1 MLAGFR
7 PWVVASLFLLSTA
20 GAVRAAGEMLT
31 LEDALTLALANN
43 PTVQNAGI
51 SVEKAGD
58 QVDATKTRR
67 YPSLNLRVREL
78 RNFVDEG
85 FEFEQG
91 SLGTVSGQPVPEQTR
106 TIDTQNDWT
115 THVSVEAK
123 QPIIGL
129 YKISL
134 DIDRLSTYERRT
146 RQELRAK
153 RQEIARNVKEQYYQI
168 LETQSALQSTQ
179 ESVAFYQSLAK
190 VVGDKVKQKTALEY
204 QLLDTEAK
212 LAKAE
217 YDGLKQ
223 RNTLLSEKERLNEMM
238 GRDIYTPFT
247 VTASLSADETIPDAE
262 RARALAMEQR
272 PDVQAARLR
281 LRQAEYE
288 LDLRRAAYL
297 PDLDLLA
304 SYNRSVNTS
313 LIPDESFY
321 VGVVARWEFFDW
333 GRRSDEVS
341 KAQRSINEAHND
353 IRRVDTR
360 VAAEVNARL
369 RDLQNAKQLVTVA
382 TKAQKAAREKLR
394 VTQNRYTQQSALL
407 DDVLK
412 AQSDLATANSDYHDA
427 VLKVWTARANL
438 AKALGEE

>member
-1 MLAGFR
+1 MVRLR
-7 PWVVASLFLLSTA
+7 PWFAVTLFLVSIPDVA
-20 GAVRAAGEMLT
+20 YPAGEVLT

-58 QVDATKTRR
+58 QVGATEARR
-67 YPSLNLRVREL
+67 FPSLNLRVREL
-78 RNFVDEG
+78 RNFTDES
-85 FEFEQG
+85 FEFKEG
-91 SLGTVSGQPVPEQTR
+91 SLGTVSGQPVPEETR
-106 TIDTQNDWT
+106 KISTSEDFT

-129 YKISL
+129 YKIGL
-134 DIDRLSTYERRT
+134 DVDRLKVYESRT
-146 RQELRAK
+146 RQDLRAK
-153 RQEIARNVKEQYYQI
+153 RQEIAKDVKEQYYQI
-168 LETQSALQSTQ
+168 LETQSALESTQ
-179 ESVAFYQSLAK
+179 ESVAFYQSLTK
-190 VVGDKVKQKTALEY
+190 VVGDKVKQKTELEY

-223 RNTLLSEKERLNEMM
+223 RNSLLSEKERLNELM

-262 RARALAMEQR
+262 KAHALAMEQR
-272 PDVQAARLR
+272 PDVQDARLR

-288 LDLRRAAYL
+288 LDLRRAEYL

-304 SYNRSVNTS
+304 SYNRSANTS

-321 VGVVARWEFFDW
+321 VGLVARWEFFDW

-341 KAQRSINEAHND
+341 KARRSINEAHND

-360 VAAEVNARL
+360 VQTEVNARL
-369 RDLQNAKQLVTVA
+369 RDLQNARQLVTVA
-382 TKAQKAAREKLR
+382 TKARTAAGAKLR
-394 VTQNRYTQQSALL
+394 VTQNRYKQQ

-412 AQSDLATANSDYHDA
+412 AQSDLATATSDYHEA
-427 VLKVWTARANL
+427 VLKVWTARASL

>member
-1 MLAGFR
+1 MVRLR
-7 PWVVASLFLLSTA
+7 PWLAATLLLMLLPEA
-20 GAVRAAGEMLT
+20 AHAAGEELT

-67 YPSLNLRVREL
+67 FPSLNLRVREL
-78 RNFVDEG
+78 RNFTDES
-85 FEFEQG
+85 FEFKEG
-91 SLGTVSGQPVPEQTR
+91 SLGTVSGQPVPAETR
-106 TIDTQNDWT
+106 KISTSEDFT

-123 QPIIGL
+123 QPIVGL
-129 YKISL
+129 YKIGL
-134 DIDRLSTYERRT
+134 DVDRLKTYESRA
-146 RQELRAK
+146 RQDLRAR
-153 RQEIARNVKEQYYQI
+153 RQEIAKDVKEQYYEI

-179 ESVAFYQSLAK
+179 ESIDFYQSLAK

-204 QLLDTEAK
+204 ELLDTEAK

-217 YDGLKQ
+217 YDALKQ
-223 RNTLLSEKERLNEMM
+223 RNTLLSEKERLNELM

-247 VTASLSADETIPDAE
+247 VTASLTADETIPDAE
-262 RARALAMEQR
+262 KAHALAMEQR
-272 PDVQAARLR
+272 PDVKEVRLR
-281 LRQAEYE
+281 LRQAQYE
-288 LDLRRAAYL
+288 LDLRQAEYL

-304 SYNRSVNTS
+304 SYNKSANTS
-313 LIPDESFY
+313 LIPDQSFY
-321 VGVVARWEFFDW
+321 VGLVARWEFFDW

-341 KAQRSINEAHND
+341 KARRSINEAHND
-353 IRRVDTR
+353 IRRVDAR
-360 VAAEVNARL
+360 VATEVNTRL
-369 RDLQNAKQLVTVA
+369 RDLQNARQLVTVA
-382 TKAQKAAREKLR
+382 TKARTAAREKLR
-394 VTQNRYTQQSALL
+394 VTQNRYKQQAALL

-412 AQSDLATANSDYHDA
+412 AQSDLATATNDFHQA

>member
-1 MLAGFR
+1 MVRLR
-7 PWVVASLFLLSTA
+7 PWLAATLFLLSLPDVA
-20 GAVRAAGEMLT
+20 HAAGEELT

-58 QVDATKTRR
+58 QVEATQARR
-67 YPSLNLRVREL
+67 FPSLNLHVREL
-78 RNFVDEG
+78 RNFTDES
-85 FEFEQG
+85 FEFKEG
-91 SLGTVSGQPVPEQTR
+91 SLGTVSGQPVPAETR
-106 TIDTQNDWT
+106 KIDTQSDFT

-123 QPIIGL
+123 QPIVGL
-129 YKISL
+129 YKIGL
-134 DIDRLSTYERRT
+134 DVDRLKVYESRA
-146 RQELRAK
+146 RQDLRAR
-153 RQEIARNVKEQYYQI
+153 RQEIAKDVKEQYYEI

-179 ESVAFYQSLAK
+179 ESIAFYQSLAK

-204 QLLDTEAK
+204 ELLDTEAK

-217 YDGLKQ
+217 YDSLKQ
-223 RNTLLSEKERLNEMM
+223 RNTMLSEKERLNELM

-247 VTASLSADETIPDAE
+247 VTASLAADETIPDAE
-262 RARALAMEQR
+262 KARALAMEQR
-272 PDVQAARLR
+272 PDVKEVRLR

-288 LDLRRAAYL
+288 LDLRQAEYL
-297 PDLDLLA
+297 PNLDLLA

-313 LIPDESFY
+313 FVPDQSFY
-321 VGVVARWEFFDW
+321 VGLVARWEFFDW

-341 KAQRSINEAHND
+341 KARHSISEAHND

-360 VAAEVNARL
+360 VATEVNGRL
-369 RDLQNAKQLVTVA
+369 RDLQNARQLVTVA
-382 TKAQKAAREKLR
+382 TKARTAAREKLR
-394 VTQNRYTQQSALL
+394 VTQNRYKQQAALL

-412 AQSDLATANSDYHDA
+412 AQSDLATATNDFHQA